1 MDNERGESPTEHRS
15 RGAPKN
21 RHTCSKVEKME
32 LGPDWYTHDELRHLA
47 GRELQRRG
55 LQLPDLLLEQQ
66 HYAVVGRV
74 HARAHEVGAH
84 RAQARHLMLRLA
96 AGWRQRPL
104 HGGGGG
110 PLRAAVAGLSQGRRR
125 RRRRRRLR
133 LLLCLLPPPC
143 LLLLLLVALELPL
156 ELLQLARLG
165 PQRRA
170 RALRLAP
177 QLELR
182 VGLGL
187 G

>member
-1 MDNERGESPTEHRS
+1 
-15 RGAPKN
+15 
-21 RHTCSKVEKME
+21 ME
-32 LGPDWYTHDELRHLA
+32 LGPDRYTREAARLA

-66 HYAVVGRV
+66 HHAVVGRV

-125 RRRRRRLR
+125 RRRRRRRLLR
-133 LLLCLLPPPC
+133 LLCLLPPPC
-143 LLLLLLVALELPL
+143 LLLLLFVALELPL

-182 VGLGL
+182 VGLG
-187 G
+187 